1 MKILVIIVSYNFE
14 RWMDRCLGSLRE
26 SEQRTDIVVI
36 DNASQDNSVRL
47 IQENYPEVRLI
58 QSKINLGF
66 GRANNIGMKIALT
79 EGYDYVFL
87 LNQDAWVDGSTL
99 GTLAR
104 LCQLYPQYG
113 IMSPVHLTGSGNK
126 LEHGFAGYVG
136 LQSLELLKASV
147 AECPVAVP
155 FVNAAFWMIP
165 VSVLKKIGGFCP
177 LFYHYGEDVDYV
189 NRLRH
194 AGYQIGYSGTVFG
207 CHDREHRQTSRKDF
221 LRSEQI
227 YLLTEYAN
235 INRSFPSAFA
245 YGVLAA
251 VKKSVQA
258 FLRKEIHISIA
269 YLSIACHLLGCTFR
283 VVRYRKMNLD
293 GEMEN
298 RYIL

>member
-1 MKILVIIVSYNFE
+1 M
-14 RWMDRCLGSLRE
+14 
-26 SEQRTDIVVI
+26 
-36 DNASQDNSVRL
+36 
-47 IQENYPEVRLI
+47 I

-87 LNQDAWVDGSTL
+87 LNQDAWIASSTL

-126 LEHGFAGYVG
+126 LEHGFAGYAA
-136 LQSLELLKASV
+136 LQSLEVLKASV
-147 AECPVAVP
+147 AECPVTVP
-155 FVNAAFWMIP
+155 FINAAFWMIP
-165 VSVLKKIGGFCP
+165 VSVLKKTGGFCP
-177 LFYHYGEDVDYV
+177 LFYHYGEDVDYA
-189 NRLRH
+189 NRLRYV
-194 AGYQIGYSGTVFG
+194 GYQIGYSSVVFG
-207 CHDREHRQTSRKDF
+207 YHDREHRQTSRKDF

-235 INRSFPSAFA
+235 INYSFPKAFA
-245 YGVLAA
+245 YGILAA
-251 VKKSVQA
+251 VKKSAQA
-258 FLRKEIHISIA
+258 FLRKEIRMGVS
-269 YLSIACHLLGCTFR
+269 YLSITWRLLGCT
-283 VVRYRKMNLD
+283 VQVARYRKMNLD